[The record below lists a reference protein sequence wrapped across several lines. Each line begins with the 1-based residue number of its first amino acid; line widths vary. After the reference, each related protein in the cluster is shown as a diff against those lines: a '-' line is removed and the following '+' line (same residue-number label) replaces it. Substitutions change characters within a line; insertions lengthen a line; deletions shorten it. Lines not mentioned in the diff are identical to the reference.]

1 MAGDHVHIG
10 GMNMKGL
17 QTLLRHSLKS
27 ALLGSVFVLASAA
40 GVQATSLEE
49 AVRISLATNPDIGI
63 VASNR
68 EAVDQELRQA
78 RGLYLPQVDLALG
91 VGRELTNDRA
101 VRASND
107 DNTRSLTRFES
118 SVTLIQRV
126 FTGFE
131 TKYTVKRDMA
141 RVESAANRVYENAEF
156 LALDAVGSYYE
167 VLRQRELV
175 SLADENVQ
183 IHITIVGSIS
193 EQLAGGGGSR
203 ADVAQAEAR
212 LARSR
217 ATLAQTLNDLR
228 DGEALYTR
236 IVGQYPDDLT
246 MPEFDDTI
254 LPGDLNEAVGWVN
267 DDNPTTRIFD
277 ADVRTAKAEVGMAE
291 APFYPNVNIELES
304 EYNDGR
310 DGVADWEFNN
320 QFMVR
325 LDWNLFRGGIDRA
338 NRQEALSR
346 MNEAK
351 NRRYQSLVDAQQD
364 VRQSWFALESNRQQT
379 EDLTSAVRFNTET
392 RNAYR
397 DQFDVAQRTLL
408 DVLDAENELFVSKGQ
423 LVTASINET
432 LAGHRV
438 LALGGR
444 LMGMLGV
451 SAPEQAVVEHETWS
465 EAVIG
470 TIN

>member
-1 MAGDHVHIG
+1 
-10 GMNMKGL
+10 
-17 QTLLRHSLKS
+17 
-27 ALLGSVFVLASAA
+27 
-40 GVQATSLEE
+40 
-49 AVRISLATNPDIGI
+49 
-63 VASNR
+63 
-68 EAVDQELRQA
+68 
-78 RGLYLPQVDLALG
+78 
-91 VGRELTNDRA
+91 
-101 VRASND
+101 
-107 DNTRSLTRFES
+107 
-118 SVTLIQRV
+118 
-126 FTGFE
+126 
-131 TKYTVKRDMA
+131 
-141 RVESAANRVYENAEF
+141 
-156 LALDAVGSYYE
+156 
-167 VLRQRELV
+167 
-175 SLADENVQ
+175 
-183 IHITIVGSIS
+183 
-193 EQLAGGGGSR
+193 
-203 ADVAQAEAR
+203 
-212 LARSR
+212 
-217 ATLAQTLNDLR
+217 
-228 DGEALYTR
+228 
-236 IVGQYPDDLT
+236 
-246 MPEFDDTI
+246 
-254 LPGDLNEAVGWVN
+254 
-267 DDNPTTRIFD
+267 
-277 ADVRTAKAEVGMAE
+277 
-291 APFYPNVNIELES
+291 ELES

-423 LVTASINET
+423 LVTASTNET

-444 LMGMLGV
+444 LMAMLGV